1 MAEGDGLLNRCTA
14 LKPYRGFE
22 SLRLR
27 FCGAR
32 REATEL
38 LGFEQGSVASR
49 PRQLFWRSLVIDSAA
64 AGGAILPAP
73 YGYLISC
80 GYGILCPL

>member
-27 FCGAR
+27 SSQMRGVDQIMYQIHSR
-32 REATEL
+32 RVRADFEILRKFVPRLFFGQALRLSEL
-38 LGFEQGSVASR
+38 PFFSG
-49 PRQLFWRSLVIDSAA
+49 
-64 AGGAILPAP
+64 
-73 YGYLISC
+73 
-80 GYGILCPL
+80 